1 MYDYDKINKKMDEKM
16 PKGEPKK
23 EVKYVGSLLFFLH
36 LCLMFG
42 MFWVGVA
49 LPVPVVW
56 AVIVVYGLI
65 FAVSAS
71 IHQNGSTGKAILMT
85 LGSFFLGIFLLFAT
99 CVSLLSNIH

>member
-1 MYDYDKINKKMDEKM
+1 MLDYDEINKKMDEKM
-16 PKGEPKK
+16 HKEEPKK

-49 LPVPVVW
+49 IPVAVVW
-56 AVIVVYGLI
+56 IVIGVYGLI
-65 FAVSAS
+65 FAVSVS
-71 IHQNGSTGKAILMT
+71 IHKNGSTGKAILMT